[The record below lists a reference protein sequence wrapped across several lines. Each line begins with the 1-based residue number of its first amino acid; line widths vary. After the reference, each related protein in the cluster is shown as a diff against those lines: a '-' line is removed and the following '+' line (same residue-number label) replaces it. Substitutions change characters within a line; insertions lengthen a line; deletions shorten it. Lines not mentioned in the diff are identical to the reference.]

1 MASSKSKSKPK
12 PKPQPQPQP
21 QPQSQLPPQT
31 HPQLPY
37 YTPVPSHPASERNYV
52 VLPLYIPLLH
62 RRCNRFRLLT
72 AASVLLLVAS
82 TFVLWPSDPDVS
94 IVRLRLRRIA
104 VHTFP
109 RLSLDVSMS
118 LMVKV
123 RNVDLYSMNYRSL
136 HVAIEYRGKEL
147 GNVTSEEGHVRARG
161 SSLVD
166 ASLELNGVAVLS
178 DVIFVLEDLAKG
190 TIPIDTVTEVR
201 GSMGFLFFQLP
212 LRTKVSC
219 QVYVNTNTQK
229 VLHQNCYPE

>member
-1 MASSKSKSKPK
+1 
-12 PKPQPQPQP
+12 
-21 QPQSQLPPQT
+21 
-31 HPQLPY
+31 
-37 YTPVPSHPASERNYV
+37 
-52 VLPLYIPLLH
+52 
-62 RRCNRFRLLT
+62 
-72 AASVLLLVAS
+72 
-82 TFVLWPSDPDVS
+82 
-94 IVRLRLRRIA
+94 
-104 VHTFP
+104 
-109 RLSLDVSMS
+109 MS

-212 LRTKVSC
+212 LRVSLLC
-219 QVYVNTNTQK
+219 LDILFIFLFIFIVDENTGHKKNKNTYIYFHRK
-229 VLHQNCYPE
+229 P

>member
-1 MASSKSKSKPK
+1 
-12 PKPQPQPQP
+12 
-21 QPQSQLPPQT
+21 
-31 HPQLPY
+31 
-37 YTPVPSHPASERNYV
+37 
-52 VLPLYIPLLH
+52 
-62 RRCNRFRLLT
+62 
-72 AASVLLLVAS
+72 
-82 TFVLWPSDPDVS
+82 
-94 IVRLRLRRIA
+94 
-104 VHTFP
+104 
-109 RLSLDVSMS
+109 MS

-212 LRTKVSC
+212 LRVSLLC
-219 QVYVNTNTQK
+219 LDILFIFLFIFIVDENIGHKKNKNTYIYFHRK
-229 VLHQNCYPE
+229 P

>member
-1 MASSKSKSKPK
+1 
-12 PKPQPQPQP
+12 
-21 QPQSQLPPQT
+21 
-31 HPQLPY
+31 
-37 YTPVPSHPASERNYV
+37 
-52 VLPLYIPLLH
+52 
-62 RRCNRFRLLT
+62 
-72 AASVLLLVAS
+72 
-82 TFVLWPSDPDVS
+82 
-94 IVRLRLRRIA
+94 
-104 VHTFP
+104 
-109 RLSLDVSMS
+109 MS